1 MRKKRKNEQ
10 IEIKKSVWVKIY
22 KQRHL
27 YVLLLPA
34 LILTFVFAY
43 CPMPGLIMAFED
55 FSIYKGL
62 FKSDWVGFDNIKQ
75 IFSRVEIRESIW
87 NTLSISL
94 LSLVINFPAPIILA
108 LLINEIKNDMFKKV
122 VQTASYLPHFLS
134 TISVVGIVQLLF
146 SKEGLVNDFRM
157 LMGAQERIGFLGEQQ
172 YFLPFILGTTLWQG
186 VGWGTV
192 VHLANLSSIDPTL
205 YEAAE
210 VDGAKHLQK
219 LWYITLPHMMP
230 TVIILLIFQMGTLFG
245 SNFELIYGLQ
255 NPYIDYEVIST
266 IIYKLGIQSGDYS
279 MSTAI
284 GFVQGLVAL
293 LLVLISNMISKKVT
307 GSGIW

>member
-1 MRKKRKNEQ
+1 MK
-10 IEIKKSVWVKIY
+10 KKSILLKMY
-22 KQRHL
+22 KQRQL
-27 YVLLLPA
+27 YMLLLPA
-34 LILTFVFAY
+34 LILTFVFNY

-62 FKSDWVGFDNIKQ
+62 FGSDWVGLENIKM
-75 IFSRVEIRESIW
+75 IFSRKEILGSIW
-87 NTLSISL
+87 NTLYLSL
-94 LSLVINFPAPIILA
+94 LRLVINFPAPIILA
-108 LLINEIKNDMFKKV
+108 LMINEIRNIRFKKV

-146 SKEGLVNDFRM
+146 SKEGLINDFR
-157 LMGAQERIGFLGEQQ
+157 LLLGAQERIGFLGVQE
-172 YFLPFILGTTLWQG
+172 YFVPFILGTGLWQG
-186 VGWGTV
+186 VGWGTI

-219 LWYITLPHMMP
+219 LWYITLPHMIP
-230 TVIILLIFQMGTLFG
+230 TVIILLIFQMGTLFS

-255 NPYIDYEVIST
+255 NPYIDFEVIST
-266 IIYKLGIQSGDYS
+266 IIYKLGVQSGSYS

-284 GFVQGLVAL
+284 GFVEGVVAL
-293 LLVLISNMISKKVT
+293 LLVVMSNWIAKKIT
-307 GSGIW
+307 GTGIF